1 MAKVK
6 VLRYRSDRIDQLTY
20 DIITETIPNR
30 IQYFDDQ
37 LFDMYPIN
45 NLGIKD
51 KYSIN
56 NYSIQQ
62 NYPNPFNPI
71 TMLEFNIPLKCLVN
85 ITIYDLIGKK
95 VKTLLNQTQNAGQR
109 SIIWDATDDYGQP
122 VSAGIYLYQIK
133 AGQYVSTKKMVLL
146 K

>member
-1 MAKVK
+1 
-6 VLRYRSDRIDQLTY
+6 
-20 DIITETIPNR
+20 
-30 IQYFDDQ
+30 
-37 LFDMYPIN
+37 MYPIN

-71 TMLEFNIPLKCLVN
+71 TILEFNIPFKCLVN

>member
-1 MAKVK
+1 M
-6 VLRYRSDRIDQLTY
+6 
-20 DIITETIPNR
+20 
-30 IQYFDDQ
+30 
-37 LFDMYPIN
+37 
-45 NLGIKD
+45 
-51 KYSIN
+51 
-56 NYSIQQ
+56 
-62 NYPNPFNPI
+62 
-71 TMLEFNIPLKCLVN
+71 
-85 ITIYDLIGKK
+85 IGKK